1 MEPPGHVFEG
11 YSYELEASDESYFML
26 FKDFAD
32 PCSEFI
38 SLFPGLS
45 SGVELASIR
54 SFRFKQ
60 NIYARAVDKLVK
72 PALLAFIKAA
82 EDFGCT
88 KFYLAVPFDLC
99 NFKNLL
105 KMLAY
110 IGFKQVPPDKQRE
123 ICDVPAV
130 LMLFEL
136 SQD

>member
-1 MEPPGHVFEG
+1 MQ
-11 YSYELEASDESYFML
+11 
-26 FKDFAD
+26 FKDFND
-32 PCSEFI
+32 PSSEFI
-38 SLFPGLS
+38 CLFPGLS

-60 NIYARAVDKLVK
+60 NIYARAVDNLVK
-72 PALLAFIKAA
+72 PALLAFIRSA

-88 KFYLAVPFDLC
+88 KFYLAVPLDLC

-110 IGFKQVPPDKQRE
+110 VGFKQVPPDKQIE
-123 ICDVPAV
+123 ICNVPAI

-136 SQD
+136 GQD